1 MGFSVITVQE
11 VINKVSN
18 KGRIF
23 TNNIVICLKK
33 FYLIASHHLS

>member
-1 MGFSVITVQE
+1 MLLVGFSVITVQE

-23 TNNIVICLKK
+23 TNNIVICLKN
-33 FYLIASHHLS
+33 IILSIF